1 MHRLIILTCQDVPS
15 GRIFEQLENAKALS
29 KLLVA
34 VVEQLR
40 NLRSAKRIE
49 YAASLS
55 PLSRVLVMLVR
66 THEDEAQRAAVREAA
81 CAILGKYRD
90 VPCGQSEDVAQVVG
104 NALCVLEL
112 LVLRGGNLSF
122 SAETSAIAAAPSEA
136 EIGALGALLNDLW
149 SDPVFC
155 GAIRSILGQPECALG
170 TAGQVCSLLRCL
182 FLADSLCFDAATNP
196 NPNSRAVEKIFS
208 SSSPGPSPGL
218 PDLLRLLERE
228 VLALPD
234 RDAEERVSAPLYLHL
249 QLHPRPPLHGHGRGR
264 GPSLHRL
271 CSIAGTLRR
280 ALPLLS
286 PAAADAA
293 MDADVSLCRSLA
305 ALEQWLESV
314 TAEKLRGIT
323 EKDAETERLLRV
335 LVEDF
340 AAMLEG
346 THDALWPR
354 SIAALAS
361 LTGKV
366 PAATGHG
373 ALLHTAMAAGTAAAA
388 EAEKEKEKE
397 KGALLLEMDSL
408 RAQIAALQ
416 ALSAQVR
423 VI

>member
-1 MHRLIILTCQDVPS
+1 M
-15 GRIFEQLENAKALS
+15 
-29 KLLVA
+29 VA

-155 GAIRSILGQPECALG
+155 GAIRSILGQPECAFG

-196 NPNSRAVEKIFS
+196 NPNPSGAVEKIFS
-208 SSSPGPSPGL
+208 SSSSSPSPGL

-228 VLALPD
+228 VLALPV
-234 RDAEERVSAPLYLHL
+234 RDTEERESAPLYLHL
-249 QLHPRPPLHGHGRGR
+249 QQHPRPPLHGHGHGRGR

-293 MDADVSLCRSLA
+293 MAADVSLCRSLA
-305 ALEQWLESV
+305 ALEQWLERA
-314 TAEKLRGIT
+314 TAEGLRGNT
-323 EKDAETERLLRV
+323 EKDAETRTETERLLRV

-346 THDALWPR
+346 THDAHWPR

-361 LTGKV
+361 L
-366 PAATGHG
+366 
-373 ALLHTAMAAGTAAAA
+373 LHTATAAGTAAAA

-397 KGALLLEMDSL
+397 KVALLLEMDSL
-408 RAQIAALQ
+408 RAQIAVLQ

>member
-15 GRIFEQLENAKALS
+15 GHIFEQLENAEAPS

-34 VVEQLR
+34 MVKQLR

-66 THEDEAQRAAVREAA
+66 THEDEAQRAAVREAV

-196 NPNSRAVEKIFS
+196 NPNNSRAMEKIFS
-208 SSSPGPSPGL
+208 SSSLSLSSSPSPGL

-228 VLALPD
+228 VLALPV
-234 RDAEERVSAPLYLHL
+234 RDTEERVSAPLYFHL
-249 QLHPRPPLHGHGRGR
+249 
-264 GPSLHRL
+264 
-271 CSIAGTLRR
+271 
-280 ALPLLS
+280 
-286 PAAADAA
+286 
-293 MDADVSLCRSLA
+293 
-305 ALEQWLESV
+305 
-314 TAEKLRGIT
+314 
-323 EKDAETERLLRV
+323 
-335 LVEDF
+335 
-340 AAMLEG
+340 
-346 THDALWPR
+346 
-354 SIAALAS
+354 
-361 LTGKV
+361 
-366 PAATGHG
+366 
-373 ALLHTAMAAGTAAAA
+373 
-388 EAEKEKEKE
+388 
-397 KGALLLEMDSL
+397 
-408 RAQIAALQ
+408 
-416 ALSAQVR
+416 
-423 VI
+423 

>member
-15 GRIFEQLENAKALS
+15 GRIFEQLENAEALS

-34 VVEQLR
+34 VVKQLR
-40 NLRSAKRIE
+40 ILRSARRIE

-196 NPNSRAVEKIFS
+196 TPTPAERWRKY
-208 SSSPGPSPGL
+208 SP
-218 PDLLRLLERE
+218 R
-228 VLALPD
+228 
-234 RDAEERVSAPLYLHL
+234 RV
-249 QLHPRPPLHGHGRGR
+249 
-264 GPSLHRL
+264 
-271 CSIAGTLRR
+271 
-280 ALPLLS
+280 
-286 PAAADAA
+286 
-293 MDADVSLCRSLA
+293 
-305 ALEQWLESV
+305 
-314 TAEKLRGIT
+314 
-323 EKDAETERLLRV
+323 RV
-335 LVEDF
+335 PV
-340 AAMLEG
+340 
-346 THDALWPR
+346 
-354 SIAALAS
+354 
-361 LTGKV
+361 
-366 PAATGHG
+366 
-373 ALLHTAMAAGTAAAA
+373 
-388 EAEKEKEKE
+388 
-397 KGALLLEMDSL
+397 
-408 RAQIAALQ
+408 RAQVYLTC
-416 ALSAQVR
+416 SAFWSER
-423 VI
+423 S

>member
-1 MHRLIILTCQDVPS
+1 M
-15 GRIFEQLENAKALS
+15 
-29 KLLVA
+29 VA
-34 VVEQLR
+34 VVKQLR
-40 NLRSAKRIE
+40 ILRSAMRIE

-196 NPNSRAVEKIFS
+196 NPSSRAVEKIFS
-208 SSSPGPSPGL
+208 SSSSSSSPSPGL

-228 VLALPD
+228 VLALPV
-234 RDAEERVSAPLYLHL
+234 RDPEERESAPLYLHL

-293 MDADVSLCRSLA
+293 MAADVSLCRSLA
-305 ALEQWLESV
+305 ALEQWLERA
-314 TAEKLRGIT
+314 TAEGLRGNT
-323 EKDAETERLLRV
+323 EKDAETRTETERLLRV

-346 THDALWPR
+346 THDAHWPR

-366 PAATGHG
+366 TAATGHG
-373 ALLHTAMAAGTAAAA
+373 ALLHTATAAGTAA
-388 EAEKEKEKE
+388 EKEKE

-408 RAQIAALQ
+408 RAQIAVLQ

-423 VI
+423 II

>member
-1 MHRLIILTCQDVPS
+1 MHRLIILTCQDVSS

-136 EIGALGALLNDLW
+136 ELGALRALLNDLW

-196 NPNSRAVEKIFS
+196 NPNPSRAVEKIFS
-208 SSSPGPSPGL
+208 SSSSSSSPSPGL

-234 RDAEERVSAPLYLHL
+234 RDPEERVSAPLYLHL

-293 MDADVSLCRSLA
+293 MDADDRLCRSLA
-305 ALEQWLESV
+305 ALEQWLERA
-314 TAEKLRGIT
+314 TAEGLRGNT
-323 EKDAETERLLRV
+323 EKDAETRTETERLLRV

-354 SIAALAS
+354 SIAAVAS

-366 PAATGHG
+366 TAATGHG
-373 ALLHTAMAAGTAAAA
+373 ALLHTATAAGTAA
-388 EAEKEKEKE
+388 EKE

-408 RAQIAALQ
+408 RAQIAVLQ